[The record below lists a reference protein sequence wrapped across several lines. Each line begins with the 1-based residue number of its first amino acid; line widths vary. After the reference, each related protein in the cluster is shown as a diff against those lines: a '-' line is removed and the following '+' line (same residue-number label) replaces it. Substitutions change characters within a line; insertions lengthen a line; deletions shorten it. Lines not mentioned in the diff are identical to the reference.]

1 MGNARHKYYTARVSI
16 RKCMLKLVSQKK
28 QVLFQILFN
37 ILEYNMR
44 SQFDLIIII
53 IRCQNTLS
61 LNIMLTISLHS
72 ADNNK

>member
-1 MGNARHKYYTARVSI
+1 MGINNARHKYYTARVSI

-28 QVLFQILFN
+28 QVLFQILFI

-44 SQFDLIIII
+44 SQFDLII

>member
-1 MGNARHKYYTARVSI
+1 MGINNARHKYYTARVSI
-16 RKCMLKLVSQKK
+16 RKCMLKLVSQKSK
-28 QVLFQILFN
+28 FYFRTIFI
-37 ILEYNMR
+37 ILEYNIR
-44 SQFDLIIII
+44 SQFDLII